1 MKIRKFF
8 GLTSRSVLEQVRN
21 ELGADAVIVANRAT
35 AEGIEIS
42 ALPSTAMD
50 TILDE
55 MPRMP
60 RPRSVPAT
68 RPAKSDSDAQDAT
81 ASTRSTPANI
91 AAGDVSAAAALPS
104 TPQPWA
110 P

>member
-35 AEGIEIS
+35 ADGIEIS

-50 TILDE
+50 TILEE
-55 MPRMP
+55 MPRTP
-60 RPRSVPAT
+60 RPRPTSPGRA
-68 RPAKSDSDAQDAT
+68 AKDESDARDPGLNVRST
-81 ASTRSTPANI
+81 ASH
-91 AAGDVSAAAALPS
+91 AAADEAGAMP
-104 TPQPWA
+104 
-110 P
+110 